1 MTSEY
6 RKSRGPSP
14 GGTADRS
21 GCGLFFLFFPFTGPI
36 NVFMADYR
44 CGGKRG
50 RVITALTTVAGL
62 PRKKK
67 KSSFKKKNKKIIVM
81 MARSGPTCPGKTPET
96 GVEPPEW
103 VGEFGRD
110 LQEASRA
117 ACFLAIIIF

>member
-1 MTSEY
+1 MTSGY

-14 GGTADRS
+14 GGTADGS
-21 GCGLFFLFFPFTGPI
+21 GCGLFFPFTGPI

-67 KSSFKKKNKKIIVM
+67 KS
-81 MARSGPTCPGKTPET
+81 
-96 GVEPPEW
+96 
-103 VGEFGRD
+103 
-110 LQEASRA
+110 
-117 ACFLAIIIF
+117 